1 MMTKLRR
8 GSALIEFAVGL
19 AILTPVFIGGLQF
32 FEAYVTTERLQGA
45 ANRGAQSA
53 AAMAYDSTN
62 ETPTPQFKRLAEDAV
77 LESAIPGLRRE
88 HIRVSMRFDGGRPS
102 EVEVRV
108 SGFQVRVPGG
118 AITLDGKPQALSPFR
133 GHWSASAR

>member
-1 MMTKLRR
+1 MITKGRR

-32 FEAYVTTERLQGA
+32 FEAYVTTERLQSA
-45 ANRGAQSA
+45 ITRGAVSA
-53 AAMAYDSTN
+53 AALPYESLN
-62 ETPTPQFKRLAEDAV
+62 ETPTAQFKRFAEDTV

-102 EVEVRV
+102 EVEVTV
-108 SGFQVRVPGG
+108 SGYQLWVPGG
-118 AITLDGKPQALSPFR
+118 AITLEGKPQAFTPYR

>member
-1 MMTKLRR
+1 MIRKERR

-45 ANRGAQSA
+45 AAQGARRVA
-53 AAMAYDSTN
+53 VRPYDSITAV
-62 ETPTPQFKRLAEDAV
+62 PTPEFQRFAQDAV
-77 LESAIPGLRRE
+77 LESAIPGLRRD

-118 AITLDGKPQALSPFR
+118 AITLDGKPQALSPYR
-133 GHWSASAR
+133 GHWTGSSR

>member
-1 MMTKLRR
+1 MMTKPRR

-32 FEAYVTTERLQGA
+32 FEAYVTTKRLQGA
-45 ANRGAQSA
+45 VSQGAVA
-53 AAMAYDSTN
+53 AAALPYDSAN
-62 ETPTPQFKRLAEDAV
+62 ETPTHEFKRFAEDAV
-77 LESAIPGLRRE
+77 LGSAIPGLRRE

-118 AITLDGKPQALSPFR
+118 AITLDGKPQAFSPYR